1 MAPKGLF
8 FFFSFFTSPFLKT
21 IASIVY
27 KKGKGK
33 KKWRNYFSFFIS
45 PFLFLFFYFSF
56 FISLFLFLLFISPF
70 LFLLFYFSFFI
81 SLFLFLL
88 KKKKKEE
95 ENTVFQKPSNL
106 QDSNSALM
114 VVYEVTTHRSSI
126 LKDLMDAFRSNKVI

>member
-1 MAPKGLF
+1 MVLYDGSEGSF

-33 KKWRNYFSFFIS
+33 KKWRNYFS
-45 PFLFLFFYFSF
+45 L
-56 FISLFLFLLFISPF
+56 
-70 LFLLFYFSFFI
+70 
-81 SLFLFLL
+81 
-88 KKKKKEE
+88 KKKKEE